1 MQLLITGGDG
11 PVARAAI
18 AHLHAAFQLRV
29 VDRHFATA
37 LPAGVDQ
44 HTGDLRDDAF
54 VNKIVNGVEAI
65 LHFAPLS
72 LPLASDLENLDHTL
86 LGSYRLAHAAQTQ
99 RVGRIILGSAMSLF
113 ASAPQQ
119 WPITGDWRPRP
130 QPHIADLCAWLGECC
145 LREVARDGG
154 VPTVCIRFG
163 AADDSVP
170 KTIQQAFVARC
181 NGWRILHAVTQSPT
195 TPRLVPLAISSR
207 PIQKIV
213 VFGAGGP
220 MAAAAVQELAPHY
233 QIRVSDVRSIADIIA
248 AGPRKD
254 QRPDVPMPIPL
265 GPPHDEMVVDI
276 TNADQVMAACEGMD
290 AIVNC
295 TVIRHDVVG
304 SFRVNANGVFNVMNA
319 AIAHGIQ
326 RVVHTGPFQLGMEG
340 PIGYTW
346 DDWIVDDVPQRPGH
360 AMNTY
365 LHTKYLGQEIAR
377 IFAEHYNLVVPSLF
391 FCDFS
396 DFVNLRR
403 PGDHVHPFTT
413 TWTDTARAIRAAV
426 ETTAMPSPFEI
437 LHVNSDMPQGVFP
450 NTKAKR
456 ILGWQPQDPT
466 EAWWKSDA

>member
-11 PVARAAI
+11 AVARAAI
-18 AHLHAAFQLRV
+18 AHLRAAFQLRV
-29 VDRHFATA
+29 VDTNFATA

-44 HTGDLRDDAF
+44 HTGDLRDETFLAEIL
-54 VNKIVNGVEAI
+54 KGVEAI

-72 LPLASDLENLDHTL
+72 LTLASDLENLDHTL
-86 LGSYRLAHAAQTQ
+86 LGSYRLAHTAQKQ
-99 RVGRIILGSAMSLF
+99 RVGRILLGSSMKLF

-119 WPITGDWRPRP
+119 WPITESWRPRP
-130 QPHIADLCAWLGECC
+130 QPHIGDLCAWLGECC

-154 VPTVCIRFG
+154 VPTVCVRFG
-163 AADDSVP
+163 DADASVA
-170 KTIQQAFVARC
+170 KTIQQAFAARC
-181 NGWRILHAVTQSPT
+181 HGWRILHAVTQSPT
-195 TPRLVPLAISSR
+195 TPLLAPMAIPAR

-233 QIRVSDVRSIADIIA
+233 RIRVSDVKSIADIIA

-276 TNADQVMAACEGMD
+276 ANADQVMAACEGMD
-290 AIVNC
+290 AIINC

-304 SFRVNANGVFNVMNA
+304 SFRVNANGAYNVMNA

-391 FCDFS
+391 FCDFA

-403 PGDHVHPFTT
+403 PDDPVHPFTT

-450 NTKAKR
+450 NAKAKR

-466 EAWWKSDA
+466 EAWWKSNA